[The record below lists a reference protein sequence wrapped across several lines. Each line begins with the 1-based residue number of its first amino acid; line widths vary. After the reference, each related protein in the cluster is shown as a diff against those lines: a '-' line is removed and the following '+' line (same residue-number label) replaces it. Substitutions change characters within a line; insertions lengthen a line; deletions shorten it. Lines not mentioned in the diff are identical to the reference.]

1 MFSII
6 LSKKSSW
13 FIGLWCDVAD
23 LTPWVIS
30 EYLDLNVFSLPSKTC
45 ACPDNHCIH
54 IAQKEMACRHFLFHI
69 QCDYSSH
76 DAKSVKCIFSFWKW
90 SLTWL
95 PSCCSKEGV
104 PSESSSFLGKGRC
117 ALACRCCDCMR
128 FSDSRGCRAAERW
141 LQERFRSLSS
151 WHLFLGIHTPV
162 H

>member
-1 MFSII
+1 M
-6 LSKKSSW
+6 
-13 FIGLWCDVAD
+13 AD

-30 EYLDLNVFSLPSKTC
+30 EYLDLNVFALPSKTR
-45 ACPDNHCIH
+45 ACPDNHCNH

-104 PSESSSFLGKGRC
+104 PSESSFCLGKGRR

-128 FSDSRGCRAAERW
+128 FSDREAAE
-141 LQERFRSLSS
+141 LQNTDFRKDSGAYPAGTFS
-151 WHLFLGIHTPV
+151 WGSV
-162 H
+162 HQYTKVHNS